1 MKKEEEVLEELD
13 EEVKEEGKEI
23 DVEKI
28 KADAIKEISEKYES
42 QKDSYQQLQERL
54 QALEDEKLDADEKV
68 KVQNQREADRIA
80 EANRI
85 RDEKIKLDETTIKEL
100 MFKISLNDIMEKKAH
115 QKEKIKELMGRGVL
129 KTQEDYDNM
138 IEPFDKDL
146 KELYDLKKR
155 DIKIGVGG
163 NVFDG
168 YQNTI
173 NSDSEKSEI
182 QKKIDAH
189 KSEYLKKLGK
199 K

>member
-1 MKKEEEVLEELD
+1 MKKEEGILEELD